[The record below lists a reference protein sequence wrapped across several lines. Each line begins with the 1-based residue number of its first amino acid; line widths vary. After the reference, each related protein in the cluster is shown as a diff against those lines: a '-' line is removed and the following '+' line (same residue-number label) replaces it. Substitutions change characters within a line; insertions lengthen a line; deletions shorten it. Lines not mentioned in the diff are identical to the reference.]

1 MKTILSTLFLL
12 LSALMPTTL
21 WAQELAGDEAIEP
34 YAALNEDSTMLT
46 FYYDAKKTERDGMSV
61 GPFTS
66 DTGRGW
72 HSARKTI
79 TQVVFDD
86 SFADYT
92 GLTSTNLWF
101 CNLSALTTIT
111 GVSNVNTENVTTFRT
126 MFSGCSSLT
135 ALDLTGWNTSS
146 VANMAFM
153 FEGCSGLTSLV
164 VPFNTFSVTAMDNM
178 FLGCSGL
185 TALDLSTFNTANVK
199 STSYMFSSCTNLKTV
214 YVGSEWSMDAVTQSG
229 QMFNNCPSLVGGKGT
244 AFSTSHMTAEYA
256 HIDGGTSNPGYLTDV
271 NAPAAAQDGDFFT
284 ALNADGVLMSFRVLS
299 AADKTCEIYK
309 GYEIAAIDTE
319 TSGAMNIPETVKDSL
334 DRQYTVTRIGHY
346 AFLHCKN
353 ITEVT
358 TPSTVTSIGNNAFHD
373 CASLTN
379 YDIPAGVTEL
389 CDRTFYETHF
399 KHIVI
404 PANITNIMHESF
416 GSSSAITVT
425 SYIQQPFA
433 LGENAFGYST
443 QTATLYVPVGTID
456 AYKAT
461 DGWKDF
467 YRIVENSNIQ
477 FADNIVKEICVTN
490 WDKNGDGELSTSEA
504 GAVTS
509 ISDVFKK
516 QSISSFDELQYFT
529 GLNKIDNEAF
539 SGCTQ
544 LSSVR
549 LPLTI
554 TEIGYAAFVDCP
566 ITSIE
571 IPSSVTNIGNQA
583 FLGTSLE
590 TLSIPSSVTT
600 VGLSAFNATN
610 LKSVNIP
617 ATLTSIGQ
625 SAFLNYGLESLVVEE
640 GNPVYDS
647 RNNCNALI
655 ETSSNT
661 LLTGCNN
668 TVIPETVT
676 SIGEA
681 AFRWMNNLTSI
692 TIPASVEH
700 IGNYAFDVSSYLTSI
715 VCEREYAVEAES
727 NIFNDYSY
735 QEATLYV
742 PAAGIQSYN
751 MTSPWNLFQHKET
764 LGGSTEPE
772 TYAVLSGDNTT
783 LTFYYDTKKSERNG
797 MDIGPFVN
805 AEERPWHQ
813 MRESIEN
820 VIFDSAV
827 TNDTTITSTANWLA
841 GFSSLKNID
850 GLQWLNTK
858 NVTSMESMFSL
869 CSAINWLNLSNFNT
883 SKVTNMEQMFLNCET
898 METVDLSSFNTSH
911 VTSFNRMFT
920 SCLKLKSLDL
930 SNFNTSEVKGMV
942 SMFSD
947 CSDLSAIYV
956 GNNWDASKVED
967 SSDMFVGCTNLV
979 GGAGTTYDIN
989 HTDATYAHIDGGSN
1003 NPGYLTDKDAKV
1015 WSVIGTIN
1023 GNWDTD
1029 TEMTSE
1035 DGVNYTASFPYMAA
1049 GKYEFKIR
1057 ANGDWTEN
1065 YGADG
1070 KQDGDN
1076 IVATV
1081 EEDLSGVIVMFN
1093 AETKEITYSIM
1104 PPVYSVTGSKVDE
1117 DGNFISGWLDWAD
1130 DADMTKDE
1138 NGIYSVTFDNME
1150 VGNYEYKVR
1159 TNHEWTYNWGSS
1171 GDLGGENMLL
1181 TIAQA
1186 GPVTIY
1192 FDPETHLAS
1201 TAYPQKMEQVA
1212 TPTFSWNEDKLTISS
1227 ETEGATITYKFEDG
1241 YYLVGGNGEWSS
1253 SKVQKMSQ
1261 SSEEYIYTYVLQ
1273 GFDTNLWFAFG
1284 DVAALNAIADG
1295 DWSQLFGATVDG
1307 SDLSGKYDRRYN
1319 LGADK
1324 SFNVDGSAPYYRF
1337 TINTQDKTYLIEPLD
1352 SDPGFIASSDVVY
1365 TYTDPVEIKSDV
1377 FISAVAKKEG
1387 MKDSETTTLDYPYT
1401 AWQKLRDAEDK
1412 GQSVI
1417 AEYAGN
1423 DKVPEKLLD
1432 ELKYYIDEA
1441 HQMYVQRTAERASI
1455 EDMTAKIQS
1464 MIQDV
1469 MAMAAAEDII
1479 QFADSVAKTICV
1491 ANWDT
1496 NGDGELSKDEAAA
1509 VTDLDGVFKNQTSCT
1524 SFDELRFFT
1533 SLTAL
1538 GTDEFRSCPF
1548 TSVILPPS
1556 LQSIGRYAFD
1566 GTKLTEITIP
1576 ASVTYIDGTGLN
1588 DRYLQN
1594 FYVDEASNS
1603 FCAVD
1608 GVLFSKDTTL
1618 LQNYPVGRNDASY
1631 VIPNT
1636 VTTIGRCSFYGSKLA
1651 SVVIPNGVKRID
1663 HGAFRYCS
1671 LESIDIPN
1679 TVEIIEGENFQY
1691 CGRLTSAFVPS
1702 SVSSLD
1708 EEVFSACASLV
1719 TIDVDSNN
1727 PNYASVDGILYSKD
1741 MTTLQIY
1748 PAGRPDTSY
1757 TIADYVRILG
1767 SHAFDFA
1774 GNLTSVVIPNSV
1786 ESIGYLNFGNISGLM
1801 SVTVQRAEP
1810 IQIGTGYFSR
1820 NTLENG
1826 TLYVPKGAKQ
1836 LYEVANGWKEFANI
1850 VEMDTDPTFDFD
1862 TNGVLTVNSDVTMT
1876 EALEEASKKHDVEKW
1891 ITAIVWNSN
1900 KPISNSEL
1908 QSLTNPNM
1916 LIFVP
1921 ADSLAPQ
1928 NRDNVVI
1935 GDLAKNIVLKDVTEG
1950 NGSFYSP
1957 KSFKAEMIS
1966 YTHEYRQQTE
1976 IGVARGWETIALPF
1990 TVQTI
1995 MHEKQGRIVPFGISD
2010 SGANFWL
2017 RQMTSNGLQRAT
2029 QIEANVPYII
2039 SMPNNEAYYAQNNLA
2054 GRVTFS
2060 SQDAMVPMTEYTAV
2074 HMQVEGGMLM
2084 FVPCFQGQTATQEV
2098 YALNVGE
2105 ARGNYPEGSVFEANY
2120 RDIRPFEAYTVHEG
2134 NYGPAPQYIPV
2145 FDLNEAGFTG
2155 IEEVRCKMEEGR
2167 SDVWYD
2173 LNGRRLQGEP
2183 TQKGVY
2189 IKNGRKQVVK

>member
-244 AFSTSHMTAEYA
+244 SFSTSHMTAEYA
-256 HIDGGTSNPGYLTDV
+256 HIDGGTDNPGYLTDV

-1035 DGVNYTASFPYMAA
+1035 NGVNYTASFPYMAA

-1057 ANGDWTEN
+1057 ANGDWAEN

-1081 EEDLSGVIVMFN
+1081 EEDLTGVIVMFN
-1093 AETKEITYSIM
+1093 ADTKEITYSIM
-1104 PPVYSVTGSKVDE
+1104 PPVYSVTGSKIDE
-1117 DGNFISGWLDWAD
+1117 DGKTISGWLNWAD

-1150 VGNYEYKVR
+1150 VGNYEFKVR
-1159 TNHEWTYNWGSS
+1159 LNHEWTYNWGSS
-1171 GDLGGENMLL
+1171 GDLGGANMLL

-1307 SDLSGKYDRRYN
+1307 SELSGKYDRRYN

-1401 AWQKLRDAEDK
+1401 AWQNLRDAEDK

-1441 HQMYVQRTAERASI
+1441 HQMYVERTAERASI

-1509 VTDLDGVFKNQTSCT
+1509 VSSIGTVFKENKTIG
-1524 SFDELRFFT
+1524 SFNELKYFTGLQSLSIGAFEESSVT
-1533 SLTAL
+1533 SL
-1538 GTDEFRSCPF
+1538 E
-1548 TSVILPPS
+1548 LPDGLKEIGS
-1556 LQSIGRYAFD
+1556 DAFSQCRQLKSIF
-1566 GTKLTEITIP
+1566 IP
-1576 ASVTYIDGTGLN
+1576 ATVSKMGS
-1588 DRYLQN
+1588 DRGMAEFWLCYNLETII
-1594 FYVDEASNS
+1594 VDENNK
-1603 FCAVD
+1603 FYTAVD
-1608 GVLFSKDTTL
+1608 NVLFNREMTKIIR
-1618 LQNYPVGRNDASY
+1618 YPAAKPDVAY
-1631 VIPNT
+1631 EIPNT
-1636 VTTIGRCSFYGSKLA
+1636 VTTINQNCFEACSNLMAVNIPA
-1651 SVVIPNGVKRID
+1651 SVNEMGY
-1663 HGAFRYCS
+1663 GAFQQCDN
-1671 LESIDIPN
+1671 LI
-1679 TVEIIEGENFQY
+1679 T
-1691 CGRLTSAFVPS
+1691 
-1702 SVSSLD
+1702 
-1708 EEVFSACASLV
+1708 V
-1719 TIDVDSNN
+1719 TISDGVTVIGEDAFRSCKRLAHIHIPASVRQIGREDRSPENAFFWSDALMEITVDENN
-1727 PNYASVDGILYSKD
+1727 PYFMSDGGILYSKD
-1741 MTTLQIY
+1741 KSIIAAYPPALTASEFTVPYGVTKISSCCFTGTENLKSIHFPETIVAYGNAAINISNSTLQSLTVMATAPVAIEKN
-1748 PAGRPDTSY
+1748 
-1757 TIADYVRILG
+1757 
-1767 SHAFDFA
+1767 AFSTA
-1774 GNLTSVVIPNSV
+1774 VYS
-1786 ESIGYLNFGNISGLM
+1786 
-1801 SVTVQRAEP
+1801 A
-1810 IQIGTGYFSR
+1810 
-1820 NTLENG
+1820 
-1826 TLYVPKGAKQ
+1826 TLYVPSGTVEAYKNAT
-1836 LYEVANGWKEFANI
+1836 GWKEFKSI
-1850 VEMDTDPTFDFD
+1850 VEMEPAIDYTFDS
-1862 TNGVLTVNSDVTMT
+1862 NGVLTVRGETTMA

-2105 ARGNYPEGSVFEANY
+2105 ARGNYPEGSVF
-2120 RDIRPFEAYTVHEG
+2120 
-2134 NYGPAPQYIPV
+2134 
-2145 FDLNEAGFTG
+2145 
-2155 IEEVRCKMEEGR
+2155 
-2167 SDVWYD
+2167 
-2173 LNGRRLQGEP
+2173 
-2183 TQKGVY
+2183 
-2189 IKNGRKQVVK
+2189 